1 MTPLPL
7 AGLLFMVFFGTFVA
21 YTIFLRLVRDWG
33 APRAGLFSFVS
44 PVVALILGAIVLGE
58 PLTWREVVGAA
69 IMLAAAAIAVI
80 PRKEA
85 AGAQKRYDAVVFDL
99 LTALID
105 SWTLWNAVAGSPADG
120 LRWRRKYLELTY
132 RQGAYHPYEAIVRA
146 AAEQSGVGAHC
157 ADELVRRWDELPPW
171 PETAEVLGELA
182 RRVPLGVAT
191 NCSIAL
197 GRRAAARCG
206 VAFAA
211 VVTAEE
217 AGFYKPRPE
226 PYRAVLAQLGPR
238 PHARCSWRARP
249 PTCRARKG
257 VGMPVYWHN
266 RMGLPAHD
274 GATPDFMETSL
285 RPLLELV

>member
-1 MTPLPL
+1 M
-7 AGLLFMVFFGTFVA
+7 A
-21 YTIFLRLVRDWG
+21 
-33 APRAGLFSFVS
+33 
-44 PVVALILGAIVLGE
+44 
-58 PLTWREVVGAA
+58 
-69 IMLAAAAIAVI
+69 
-80 PRKEA
+80 
-85 AGAQKRYDAVVFDL
+85 KRYDAVVFDL

-120 LRWRRKYLELTY
+120 LRWRRGYLELTY
-132 RQGAYHPYEAIVRA
+132 RQGAYRPYEAIVRA

-171 PETAEVLGELA
+171 PETTEVLGELT

-191 NCSIAL
+191 NCSIVL

-206 VAFAA
+206 AAFAA

-226 PYRAVLAQLGPR
+226 PYRAVLTQLQTTPARTLFVAGSAADVPGAQ
-238 PHARCSWRARP
+238 
-249 PTCRARKG
+249 G

-266 RMGLPAHD
+266 RMGLPARD
-274 GATPDFMETSL
+274 GATPEFVETSL